1 MMKKSDIT
9 ALMKDLQKKAHGD
22 VELYEVVEKIDEI
35 ISTLDSLEEEEPRIR
50 LPYVNTS
57 TIGTGTW
64 K

>member
-1 MMKKSDIT
+1 MKKNDVAT
-9 ALMKDLQKKAHGD
+9 LMQGLKQKAHGNP
-22 VELYEVVEKIDEI
+22 ELVEVVEEIDEI
-35 ISTLDSLEEEEPRIR
+35 MAALNEIEDGEEPRIR